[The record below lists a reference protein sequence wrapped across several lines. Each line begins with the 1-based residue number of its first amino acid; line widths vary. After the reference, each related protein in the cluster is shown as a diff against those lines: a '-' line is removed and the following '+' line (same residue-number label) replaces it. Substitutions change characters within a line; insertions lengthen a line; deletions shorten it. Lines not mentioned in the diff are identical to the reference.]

1 MGKTTN
7 QPARVTL
14 QQLASAV
21 YFAEGAPHVSRSNVF
36 RVVDIALRNAIGMSG
51 CACGSNDLVVDLGN
65 GFELHCA
72 VRKREGAAS

>member
-1 MGKTTN
+1 MGKTTK

-14 QQLASAV
+14 EELASAV
-21 YFAEGAPHVSRSNVF
+21 YWADGCPRVTRPNVS

-65 GFELHCA
+65 GFELHCS